1 MAAVEPIREKS
12 DVGAMA
18 EALRSIDPKYE
29 LMYWM
34 GVYTGLRVGDLL
46 KLRVRDVAGKKSIRI
61 LEEKTKN
68 KRKVQ
73 VTRTVVLNSHLRRIL
88 SDYCKGKRGVDFL
101 VPARN
106 SRPASKPAGRQQAWA
121 MMKRA
126 GEELGLDHIGSHSMR
141 KTFGYFVYMENH
153 KDVGLVQE
161 MLQHSSP
168 VTTLRYIGVNS
179 LRIDDAYEDLVF

>member
-1 MAAVEPIREKS
+1 MATVEPIREKS

-18 EALRSIDPKYE
+18 QALREIDPKYE
-29 LMYWM
+29 LMYWL

-46 KLRVRDVAGKKSIRI
+46 KLRVRDVVGKKSIKV
-61 LEEKTKN
+61 LESKTRN
-68 KRKVQ
+68 KRKV
-73 VTRTVVLNSHLRRIL
+73 TILRTINLNPHLRNIL
-88 SDYCKGKRGVDFL
+88 RDYCKNKKPNEFL

-106 SRPASKPAGRQQAWA
+106 SRPMSKPAGRQQAWA
-121 MMKRA
+121 VMKRA
-126 GEELGLDHIGSHSMR
+126 STQIGLAHIGSHSMR
-141 KTFGYFVYMENH
+141 KTFGYFVYMGNH

-179 LRIDDAYEDLVF
+179 LRIDDAYEDLSF